1 MNSPVKIEIIPIHI
15 AKNVIIG
22 EDIVKV
28 ILKYLKKNNECLKE
42 NDILVITHK
51 IISKSEGRIFD
62 LVRVIPTAK
71 AKIIGAHHGKDPRL
85 VELIMSE
92 SARLL
97 KLQNGVILTETKHGF
112 VCANAGIDSSNV
124 SINHDEVT
132 LLPIDSDFSARIIR
146 DEIRSRE
153 NKNVAVII
161 SDTFGRPFRE
171 GQVNVAIGISGLDPV
186 RNYVGK
192 KDMYGKSLRVTRIAI
207 ADEIASAAELVMGK
221 TLRVPIAIVRG
232 YPYDFKEASIL
243 KLIRQKETDFFR

>member
-1 MNSPVKIEIIPIHI
+1 VK
-15 AKNVIIG
+15 
-22 EDIVKV
+22 
-28 ILKYLKKNNECLKE
+28 
-42 NDILVITHK
+42 
-51 IISKSEGRIFD
+51 
-62 LVRVIPTAK
+62 PTAK
-71 AKIIGAHHGKDPRL
+71 AKVIGAHHGKDPRL

-112 VCANAGIDSSNV
+112 VCANAGIDNSNV

-146 DEIRSRE
+146 NDIRSRE
-153 NKNVAVII
+153 NKNVAVVI

-221 TLRVPIAIVRG
+221 TLRVPIAIIRG
-232 YPYDFKEASIL
+232 YPHYSKKASIL